1 MLMLKQTVE
10 HPSPD
15 WNEPLYY
22 GDENEN
28 QTLANLGS
36 FDDMIHGHKE
46 DLKLHVS
53 VSWSMPQTRISS
65 WLSTKWISFSADIEK
80 KI

>member
-1 MLMLKQTVE
+1 MLKQTVE

-28 QTLANLGS
+28 QTLASLGS

-46 DLKLHVS
+46 DLKLHFS
-53 VSWSMPQTRISS
+53 VS
-65 WLSTKWISFSADIEK
+65 
-80 KI
+80 